1 MSEWIKIDKD
11 SYKSLRP
18 DAAHLLI
25 DLAVYQDDA
34 KATSKMVHQNRYY
47 FDYLVRE
54 HAIKVNGDVYSINP
68 SFVLLHQKGDN
79 KSQGGLL

>member
-1 MSEWIKIDKD
+1 MTQYIKVDKE

-47 FDYLVRE
+47 FDYLLKE
-54 HAIKVNGDVYSINP
+54 HAIQVNGDDYRINP
-68 SFVLLHQKGDN
+68 GFVEVHQKGDN